1 MGIPRTMKALYGE
14 DSLTIALLLVGG
26 LNRPGMSGDLL
37 V

>member
-1 MGIPRTMKALYGE
+1 MAWVYDYPGE
-14 DSLTIALLLVGG
+14 RVLLTQAR